1 MDNLGSSGPMK
12 LVIDMSSDNQRSKEN
27 QARVDSAELI
37 DTLTKGTKTRSNL
50 PSKIM

>member
-1 MDNLGSSGPMK
+1 MK
-12 LVIDMSSDNQRSKEN
+12 LGIDMSSDNQRSKEN
-27 QARVDSAELI
+27 LAREGSAELT